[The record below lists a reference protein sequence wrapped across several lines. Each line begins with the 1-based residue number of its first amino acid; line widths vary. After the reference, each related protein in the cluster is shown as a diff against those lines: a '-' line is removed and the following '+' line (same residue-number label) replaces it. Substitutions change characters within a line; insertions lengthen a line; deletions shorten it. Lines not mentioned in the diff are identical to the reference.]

1 MWSYGLSFAAGTIT
15 VLSPCVLPVLPIV
28 VGSAGQQHRHG
39 PAALAAG
46 LILSFVTVGMT
57 IASVGIAIGLDGS
70 LIRVAGASL
79 LAIVG
84 LFLLSKRLQ
93 HRFENAATPLANSAS
108 QLMGKPVFSGLGGQF
123 LVGAL
128 LGAIWSPCTGPT
140 LGAAIGMATQSG
152 TQLQAAT
159 IMTLFGVGAA
169 VPVLAI
175 GYGAQSLMT
184 RNRGQFLKFG
194 AMATS
199 AMGFVL
205 VAVGTFVLTGLDKK
219 VETLLLNHLPSG
231 WIELIT
237 KI

>member
-1 MWSYGLSFAAGTIT
+1 MLF
-15 VLSPCVLPVLPIV
+15 
-28 VGSAGQQHRHG
+28 GSIIGGRS
-39 PAALAAG
+39 LAA
-46 LILSFVTVGMT
+46 
-57 IASVGIAIGLDGS
+57 
-70 LIRVAGASL
+70 
-79 LAIVG
+79 
-84 LFLLSKRLQ
+84 
-93 HRFENAATPLANSAS
+93 RFGTS
-108 QLMGKPVFSGLGGQF
+108 
-123 LVGAL
+123 
-128 LGAIWSPCTGPT
+128 IWSPCTGPT
-140 LGAAIGMATQSG
+140 LGAAIGLAAQSG
-152 TQLQAAT
+152 TQLQAAA
-159 IMTLFGVGAA
+159 IMALFGIGAS

-175 GYGAQSLMT
+175 GYGAQALMT

>member
-1 MWSYGLSFAAGTIT
+1 MLF
-15 VLSPCVLPVLPIV
+15 
-28 VGSAGQQHRHG
+28 GSIIGGRS
-39 PAALAAG
+39 LAA
-46 LILSFVTVGMT
+46 
-57 IASVGIAIGLDGS
+57 
-70 LIRVAGASL
+70 
-79 LAIVG
+79 
-84 LFLLSKRLQ
+84 
-93 HRFENAATPLANSAS
+93 RFGTS
-108 QLMGKPVFSGLGGQF
+108 
-123 LVGAL
+123 
-128 LGAIWSPCTGPT
+128 IWSSCTGPT
-140 LGAAIGMATQSG
+140 LGAAIGLAAQSG
-152 TQLQAAT
+152 TQLQAAA

-194 AMATS
+194 AMAKS

-205 VAVGTFVLTGLDKK
+205 VAVGGFVLTGLDKK